1 MAIRIGHASIDENG
15 KIVGGIV
22 GDQSTKEICFR
33 SWYSKPWNVYL
44 ECKDTALAGRA
55 AKIMEQICTDNNF
68 GYDQS
73 ERLSGYNSIVKNG
86 NKIHGAKGEFDCSSL
101 VSACY
106 KLAGLDISV
115 SNTTRSIRA
124 SFLSTGKFEA
134 YADKSHLI
142 SDKFAKRG
150 GIYLKEGSHVVM
162 ALEDGLGENPYPVPK
177 TTIYYDHANNKIV
190 CKGDT
195 VKWVQYELINDGIT
209 EVEVDG
215 VTKKLSIDGSCG
227 KITDA
232 AIRVYQDKHG
242 LLVDGKV
249 GPNTRRSFLN

>member
-15 KIVGGIV
+15 KIIGGKV

-44 ECKDTALAGRA
+44 ECKDVALADKA
-55 AKIMEQICTDNNF
+55 ANLMEQICCDNNF

-106 KLAGLDISV
+106 KFAGLDISV

-124 SFLSTGKFEA
+124 RFLATGKFEA
-134 YADKSHLI
+134 HIDKSHLN

-162 ALEDGLGENPYPVPK
+162 ALENGVGENPYPIP
-177 TTIYYDHANNKIV
+177 TNTIYYDTVNNKIV
-190 CKGDT
+190 CKGVY

-209 EVEVDG
+209 EVIVDG
-215 VTKKLSIDGSCG
+215 VNKKLTIDGECG

-232 AIRVYQDKHG
+232 AIRVYQESRG
-242 LLVDGKV
+242 LKVDGKV
-249 GPNTRRSFLN
+249 GPNTKKSFIN